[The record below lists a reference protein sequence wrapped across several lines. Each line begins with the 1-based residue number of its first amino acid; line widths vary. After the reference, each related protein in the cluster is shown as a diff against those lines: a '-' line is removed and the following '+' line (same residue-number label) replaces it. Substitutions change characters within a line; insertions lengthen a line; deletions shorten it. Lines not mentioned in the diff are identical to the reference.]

1 MLESRISLACFNL
14 TMIPFLSFVMHIS
27 FAGLLFIMETPEG
40 LNHSK
45 KTLLHMMRDGLGAL
59 RFPIREPIQHGDNNQ
74 PTTRIQHY
82 SGLLF
87 LPSVMHPSP
96 TQSSSPGAQTKGK
109 APEDPM
115 QSLVDNLMSLWN
127 RSQESEALK
136 KGGQNISDSKTET
149 TKTPN
154 ASAPDSLSPEQK
166 KQEAIVQIAAGIQSL
181 LA

>member
-45 KTLLHMMRDGLGAL
+45 KTLSHMMRDGLGAL
-59 RFPIREPIQHGDNNQ
+59 RFPMRESIQHGNNNQ

-87 LPSVMHPSP
+87 LPSVMHVSSTQNASSMSQT
-96 TQSSSPGAQTKGK
+96 TQSVPQDGIQNLVA
-109 APEDPM
+109 
-115 QSLVDNLMSLWN
+115 SLAALWK

-149 TKTPN
+149 TKKPN